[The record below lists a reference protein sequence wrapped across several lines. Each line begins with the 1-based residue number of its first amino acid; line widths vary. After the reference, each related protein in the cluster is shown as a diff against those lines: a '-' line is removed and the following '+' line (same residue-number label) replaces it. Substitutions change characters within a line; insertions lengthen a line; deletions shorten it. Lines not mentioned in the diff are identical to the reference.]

1 MLNCDGK
8 VENTFT
14 DSNCQNV
21 SDLESNY
28 LYRIIGNMNW
38 LESSEIMSSIAG
50 FLAED
55 LGRGDITT
63 TSTVPPDTRGLGKF
77 LAKEY
82 LVLCGLDVAE
92 AVFFQ
97 LDPDGA
103 EIETTFNEG
112 DEIED
117 GTVFATLKGYA
128 DVLLVGERTAL
139 NLIQRMSGI
148 ATLTRQFVKAVEGTK
163 AQIVDT
169 RKTAPGLR
177 MLEKYAVT
185 IGGGRNHRMGLD
197 DGVLI
202 KDNHIALA
210 GGITEAVHAAKATV
224 GHLHKIEV
232 EISNWA
238 QLREAI
244 EAGAEI
250 VMLDNQTPEEA
261 AKLVDM
267 ARNLNPNVL
276 IEASGNMSLDRVR
289 SYAEAGV
296 DLISV
301 GRITHSA
308 RAMDISFKIQI
319 A

>member
-1 MLNCDGK
+1 
-8 VENTFT
+8 
-14 DSNCQNV
+14 
-21 SDLESNY
+21 
-28 LYRIIGNMNW
+28 MNW
-38 LESSEIMSSIAG
+38 LETNDVMRAVGE

-55 LGRGDITT
+55 IGRGDITT
-63 TSTVPPDTRGLGKF
+63 TATVPQDIRGLGRF
-77 LAKEY
+77 LAKED
-82 LVLCGLDVAE
+82 LVLCGLMVAE
-92 AVFFQ
+92 AVFFH
-97 LDPDGA
+97 LDPDID
-103 EIETTFNEG
+103 EMETSCVDG
-112 DEIED
+112 DEIAS

-148 ATLTRQFVKAVEGTK
+148 ATLTRAYVKAIEGTQ

-169 RKTAPGLR
+169 RKTTPGLR

-185 IGGGRNHRMGLD
+185 IGGGKNHRMGLD

-202 KDNHIALA
+202 KDNHITLA
-210 GGITEAVHAAKATV
+210 GGITEAVGAAKASV

-232 EISNWA
+232 EITNWA

-261 AKLVDM
+261 AKLVQM
-267 ARNLNPNVL
+267 ARDLNPNVM
-276 IEASGNMSLDRVR
+276 IEASGGMDLDRVR
-289 SYAEAGV
+289 SFAEAGV

-308 RAMDISFKIQI
+308 RAVDISFKIQQ

>member
-1 MLNCDGK
+1 
-8 VENTFT
+8 
-14 DSNCQNV
+14 
-21 SDLESNY
+21 
-28 LYRIIGNMNW
+28 MNW
-38 LESSEIMSSIAG
+38 LENGDVLASIG
-50 FLAED
+50 EFLAED
-55 LGRGDITT
+55 IGRGDITT
-63 TSTVPPDTRGLGKF
+63 TATVPADTRGVGRF

-92 AVFFQ
+92 AVFFH
-97 LDPDGA
+97 LDPECG
-103 EIETTFNEG
+103 EIETSFNEG
-112 DEIED
+112 DEIAG

-148 ATLTRQFVKAVEGTK
+148 ASLTRQYVKAIEGTAAK
-163 AQIVDT
+163 IVDT
-169 RKTAPGLR
+169 RKTTPGLR

-185 IGGGRNHRMGLD
+185 VGGGKNHRMGLD

-202 KDNHIALA
+202 KDNHISLA
-210 GGITEAVHAAKATV
+210 GGITEAVQAAKSKV

-244 EAGAEI
+244 NAGAEI
-250 VMLDNQTPEEA
+250 VMLDNQTPDEA
-261 AKLVDM
+261 AKLVKM
-267 ARNLNPNVL
+267 ARDMNPAVL
-276 IEASGNMSLDRVR
+276 IEASGGMDLDRVR
-289 SYAEAGV
+289 LFAEAGV

-301 GRITHSA
+301 GRLTHSA
-308 RAMDISFKIQI
+308 RAVDISFKIQI